1 MLYNCLTNWSYDMK
15 NTFEP
20 KIDTRATRSL
30 DAKIT
35 LGIVAVEFSKGK
47 IKLIIDPRDR
57 DMNKQRIADMEQT
70 VHKYIGLPITGENI
84 KALTNELLPMAVEL
98 ETLY

>member
-57 DMNKQRIADMEQT
+57 DMNKHRIADMEQT

-84 KALTNELLPMAVEL
+84 KALTNELLPMTVEL

>member
-1 MLYNCLTNWSYDMK
+1 MK

-35 LGIVAVEFSKGK
+35 LGIVAIEFAKEN
-47 IKLIIDPRDR
+47 IRLIIDPRDR
-57 DMNKQRIADMEQT
+57 DMNKRRIADMEQIT
-70 VHKYIGLPITGENI
+70 HKYIGLPITGDNI
-84 KALTNELLPMAVEL
+84 KALTNELLPIAVEL
-98 ETLY
+98 DTLF